1 MAQDSHALLCDSVG
15 DIEVEACQ
23 EQQDRASPHVSLGH
37 FGKSISLRLA
47 FRNQEHSWVS
57 SDDRRE
63 HSRGGIVSAIWIVLF
78 LSETS

>member
-37 FGKSISLRLA
+37 FGEKHFPEA
-47 FRNQEHSWVS
+47 GFPE
-57 SDDRRE
+57 
-63 HSRGGIVSAIWIVLF
+63 SRALMGVH
-78 LSETS
+78 